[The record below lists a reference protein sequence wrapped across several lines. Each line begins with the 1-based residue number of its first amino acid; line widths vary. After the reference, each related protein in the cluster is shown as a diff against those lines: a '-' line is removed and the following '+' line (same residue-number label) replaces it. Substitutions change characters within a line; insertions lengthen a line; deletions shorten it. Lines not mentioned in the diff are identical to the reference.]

1 MNDNGQNAYYE
12 DGEAGENLHESRL
25 VRFSY
30 REFIRWIAVL
40 ALFVVSLLVL
50 VNTNSDV
57 KIITSEPDYK
67 REFLFSIVLSFIEI
81 VLINTTFFI
90 LAYAAPGV
98 FKSLLRKKTRKM
110 SHVPDPDRSERILGN
125 DICIIYALLFLAV
138 LMVAGVEGRYSGM
151 NYWALW
157 GRFLIIMLP
166 IALWNDFILSGFV
179 FTKTNFYEKW
189 SRLASGVEP
198 GEKIPGV
205 QWTNRK
211 RKNLFFTP
219 VDALLLALLF
229 WFII

>member
-1 MNDNGQNAYYE
+1 
-12 DGEAGENLHESRL
+12 
-25 VRFSY
+25 
-30 REFIRWIAVL
+30 
-40 ALFVVSLLVL
+40 
-50 VNTNSDV
+50 
-57 KIITSEPDYK
+57 
-67 REFLFSIVLSFIEI
+67 
-81 VLINTTFFI
+81 
-90 LAYAAPGV
+90 
-98 FKSLLRKKTRKM
+98 
-110 SHVPDPDRSERILGN
+110 
-125 DICIIYALLFLAV
+125 
-138 LMVAGVEGRYSGM
+138 MVAGVEGRYSGM

-166 IALWNDFILSGFV
+166 LALWNDFILSGFV

-211 RKNLFFTP
+211 RKNFFFTP